1 MCLRP
6 PTCDHHVV
14 GIGPITIYDK
24 SALQALSMDE
34 AVWLDAFFLVNIVP
48 LFYVETLAD
57 LEKAMKKGKSPEDL
71 VGLLAT
77 KTPPGA
83 VPNVHHRSLV
93 YGELMMSATIVMDG
107 RPVLG
112 GGDTRR
118 TPDGKSG
125 WHVEEFDEAVALRRW
140 QTHDFLDIERQAA
153 KRWREE
159 LADPSRERTI
169 SIVHSAFPA
178 ERTPNL
184 PELKKAIDEFCDNGK
199 RDTVR
204 LALGLAGVGGPYADQ
219 ILERW
224 EGAGGPPLSEFAPYA
239 SHVFKV
245 DLLYYVGVGRG
256 LISGQRAS
264 NKADL
269 AYLYYLPFCMV
280 FTSNDRLHRATAPL
294 FLREDQSFVWGD
306 DLKSALHELDG
317 YYDQL
322 PAEIKALGV
331 MKFAHYPPAHL
342 EDNLVVELWDKH
354 MKVGWRDDAE
364 TPEEVLARWNEEG
377 PQPIPDEILASMAEA
392 TPETSPA
399 DDFSLAEHDYVLI
412 RRQMPARKGK
422 WRLLPERVTSP
433 LTGNSTPAVEERP
446 GPADRT

>member
-1 MCLRP
+1 MGL
-6 PTCDHHVV
+6 
-14 GIGPITIYDK
+14 GPITIYDK

-57 LEKAMKKGKSPEDL
+57 LEKAMRKGESPEDL

-77 KTPPGA
+77 KTPAGA

-93 YGELMMSATIVMDG
+93 YGELMTSATIAMDG
-107 RPVLG
+107 RPVLS

-118 TPDGKSG
+118 SPDGKRG
-125 WHVEEFDEAVALRRW
+125 WHAEEFDEAVALLRW

-153 KRWREE
+153 ERWREDP
-159 LADPSRERTI
+159 ADPSRESTI
-169 SIVHSAFPA
+169 AIVRSVFPA
-178 ERTPNL
+178 DRTPTL
-184 PELKKAIDEFCDNGK
+184 PDLKRAIDEFCDNGE
-199 RDTVR
+199 RDTIR
-204 LALGLAGVGGPYADQ
+204 LALGLVGIGSPYADQ

-224 EGAGGPPLSEFAPYA
+224 GSDGAPPLSEFAPYTA
-239 SHVFKV
+239 HVFKV

-256 LISGQRAS
+256 LISGRRAS

-269 AYLYYLPFCMV
+269 AYLYYLPFCMM

-294 FLREDQSFVWGD
+294 FLREDQSFVWGE
-306 DLKSALHELDG
+306 DLKIALHELDG
-317 YYDQL
+317 RYDQL
-322 PAEIKALGV
+322 PDEIKALGV
-331 MKFAHYPPAHL
+331 MRFAHYPPADL
-342 EDNLVVELWDKH
+342 NDNLVVQLWDKH
-354 MKVGWRDDAE
+354 MKAGWRDDAK

-377 PQPIPDEILASMAEA
+377 PQPIPDEILASIAEA

-399 DDFSLAEHDYVLI
+399 ADSSLAEHDYVLL

-422 WRLLPERVTSP
+422 WRLLPESVTGPS
-433 LTGNSTPAVEERP
+433 TGNSGSTGQVPSDL
-446 GPADRT
+446 ADST

>member
-1 MCLRP
+1 M
-6 PTCDHHVV
+6 
-14 GIGPITIYDK
+14 GPITIYDK

-57 LEKAMKKGKSPEDL
+57 LEKAMQKGRSPEDL

-93 YGELMMSATIVMDG
+93 YSELMMGATLVMDG
-107 RPVLG
+107 RPVLS

-118 TPDGKSG
+118 NPDGKRG
-125 WHVEEFDEAVALRRW
+125 WHVEEFDEAVALLRW

-153 KRWREE
+153 KRWRKE

-169 SIVHSAFPA
+169 TIVQSVFPA
-178 ERTPNL
+178 ERTPDL
-184 PELKKAIDEFCDNGK
+184 SDLKQAIDKFCDNGQ
-199 RDTVR
+199 RDTIR
-204 LALGLAGVGGPYADQ
+204 LALGLVGVGRRDADQ

-224 EGAGGPPLSEFAPYA
+224 EAAGNPPLSEFAPYA
-239 SHVFKV
+239 AHVFKV

-256 LISGQRAS
+256 LISGRRAS

-294 FLREDQSFVWGD
+294 FLREDQSFVWGE

-317 YYDQL
+317 HYDQL
-322 PAEIKALGV
+322 PDEIKALGV
-331 MKFAHYPPAHL
+331 MKFAHYPPKHL
-342 EDNLVVELWDKH
+342 KDNLVVQLWDTH
-354 MKVGWRDDAE
+354 MKVGWSDDAE
-364 TPEEVLARWNEEG
+364 TPEDVLARWNEEG
-377 PQPIPDEILASMAEA
+377 PRPIPDEIFASMADA
-392 TPETSPA
+392 TPETSPP
-399 DDFSLAEHDYVLI
+399 DDSPLAEHDYVLI

-422 WRLLPERVTSP
+422 WRLLPESVTGPS
-433 LTGNSTPAVEERP
+433 TGDGAPTAS
-446 GPADRT
+446 